1 MLTLHSYTLI
11 FTAVTQNHGDSQKK
25 KKKKTEIMVKA
36 TVIVNT

>member
-25 KKKKTEIMVKA
+25 KKKTEIMVKA